1 MILLFLGLALWA
13 AAHFYKR
20 ALPAQ
25 RAALGEKGKGFVALA
40 IGLSILLMIFGYR
53 MWDGTF
59 FWGRTSALT
68 GINNLLMVA
77 ALYFVSPGPSKGA
90 IFYKM
95 RHPMLTGFS
104 LWAIAHLLVNGD
116 TPSLVLF
123 GGLLVW
129 ALAEMVVIN
138 RAEPGWTPP
147 QKGSIAKDAMFLAIS
162 LVLLAVIGLVHSWLG
177 YNPFG

>member
-1 MILLFLGLALWA
+1 MTLLILGVLLWA
-13 AAHFYKR
+13 AAHFFQR
-20 ALPAQ
+20 AMPAQ
-25 RAALGEKGKGFVALA
+25 RAAMGNAGKGVVAIALVV
-40 IGLSILLMIFGYR
+40 SVLLMIFGYR
-53 MWDGTF
+53 VADGAF
-59 FWGRTSALT
+59 FWGRHPATT

-77 ALYFVSPGPSKGA
+77 ALYFVSPGPKKGA

-116 TPSLVLF
+116 VPSFVLF

-129 ALAEMVVIN
+129 ALAEMAVIN
-138 RAEPGWTPP
+138 RAEPAWTPP
-147 QKGSIAKDAMFLAIS
+147 AKGSISKDVMFLGIAF
-162 LVLLAVIGLVHSWLG
+162 VLLGVIGAIHSWLG